1 MPATFRCFGI
11 SVGGHAGGWNGDQSS
26 NAAGNSGTE
35 YVREVELGGR
45 ACFLKRIGFV
55 LGTHPKR
62 NFTRG
67 LGDDELENARRASAL
82 ELTLTRGVPRDTRLP
97 ASTHHRARAHEP
109 VAAVVI
115 RPARARDA

>member
-1 MPATFRCFGI
+1 MPATFRRFGI
-11 SVGGHAGGWNGDQSS
+11 SVGGHAGGGNGDQSS
-26 NAAGNSGTE
+26 NAAGNSGTV

-67 LGDDELENARRASAL
+67 LGDMNLRMRALRSAKAALIGAGIGAKRCQGKWRGDARRIA
-82 ELTLTRGVPRDTRLP
+82 P
-97 ASTHHRARAHEP
+97 
-109 VAAVVI
+109 
-115 RPARARDA
+115 